1 MDKLQLPHAKLF
13 YFSAELYKNSTI
25 TENEKLKMKGI
36 GYSYSSN
43 STKNKI
49 YFCFKSFII
58 NTLLIEMVINDEP

>member
-36 GYSYSSN
+36 SYSSSNN
-43 STKNKI
+43 STKI
-49 YFCFKSFII
+49 DY
-58 NTLLIEMVINDEP
+58 LLV

>member
-36 GYSYSSN
+36 RFANPNNYY
-43 STKNKI
+43 KN
-49 YFCFKSFII
+49 Y
-58 NTLLIEMVINDEP
+58 D